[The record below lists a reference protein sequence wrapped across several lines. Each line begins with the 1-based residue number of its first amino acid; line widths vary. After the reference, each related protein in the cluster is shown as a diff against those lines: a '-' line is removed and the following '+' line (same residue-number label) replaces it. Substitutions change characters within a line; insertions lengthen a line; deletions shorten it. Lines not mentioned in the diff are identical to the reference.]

1 MLKRIFP
8 AQFDNRYRGSKIA
21 LGIFVLITFMNTS
34 ISFTS
39 IFRPDGGAQ
48 SADGIPLDTFSPAA
62 AQAVIGV
69 GGLLD
74 LASLLLCVIFIIALI
89 RYRSMIP
96 LLYVLVVTD
105 WLARKGV
112 LWLKPIPRMPGT
124 ATGHYVSL
132 GIFAVSVIGLILS
145 LIGKKYSQPQESV
158 SH

>member
-1 MLKRIFP
+1 MLNRIFP
-8 AQFDNRYRGSKIA
+8 DQFDNRYRGYKPAIW
-21 LGIFVLITFMNTS
+21 IFALITFMHTA
-34 ISFTS
+34 ISVSS

-74 LASLLLCVIFIIALI
+74 LALLMLCALFILALI

-96 LLYVLVVTD
+96 LMYVLIVAE

-112 LWLKPIPRMPGT
+112 LWLKPIPRMPGAAT
-124 ATGHYVSL
+124 AHFVSL
-132 GIFAVSVIGLILS
+132 GIFAVSVVGMILS
-145 LIGKKYSQPQESV
+145 LTGKNYSHTQKSFAA
-158 SH
+158 

>member
-1 MLKRIFP
+1 MLSRILP
-8 AQFDNRYRGSKIA
+8 KQFDNHYFGSKIA
-21 LGIFVLITFMNTS
+21 LWIFALITFMHTA
-34 ISFTS
+34 ISLSS

-74 LASLLLCVIFIIALI
+74 LAILLLCALFVLALI

-96 LLYVLVVTD
+96 LMYVLLVTD

-124 ATGHYVSL
+124 PTGHYVSL
-132 GIFAVSVIGLILS
+132 GIFALTVVGMILS
-145 LIGKKYSQPQESV
+145 LTGKNYSQSQKSPAA
-158 SH
+158 

>member
-1 MLKRIFP
+1 MLNRIFP
-8 AQFDNRYRGSKIA
+8 KQFDNQFRGSKIA
-21 LGIFVLITFMNTS
+21 IGIFILITFMNTS

-74 LASLLLCVIFIIALI
+74 LASLLLCVIFIVALI

-96 LLYVLVVTD
+96 LLYVLVVAE
-105 WLARKGV
+105 WIGRKGV
-112 LWLKPIPRMPGT
+112 LSIKPIPRMPGT

-132 GIFAVSVIGLILS
+132 VIFAVSVIGLILS
-145 LIGKKYSQPQESV
+145 LTGKKYSQPRESH
-158 SH
+158 SA